1 MQAQAPG
8 PTLAETLQ
16 RICGSIEVAKDLLE
30 RSGDLYLS
38 QSQARDHN
46 IIECFVRASAAL
58 GEVGEAL
65 EGQLEGSLGPAA

>member
-1 MQAQAPG
+1 MQARG

-16 RICGSIEVAKDLLE
+16 RICGSIEVARDLLV

-38 QSQARDHN
+38 QSQARDLH
-46 IIECFVRASAAL
+46 IVESFVRASAVL
-58 GEVGEAL
+58 GEISEAL